1 MFLVNILNY
10 GGKKMKRLKIENWL
24 DKIMYIGLIVLA
36 GVLPLPV
43 SCISMVIAVLL
54 LAWVSKM
61 ILSGEGN
68 FKISS
73 LEIPIFIFLGV
84 TFLSVIFSIDSVRS
98 FKGLKKEFLV
108 LTFFFDNCQCKRYKA
123 A

>member
-1 MFLVNILNY
+1 
-10 GGKKMKRLKIENWL
+10 MKRLKIENWL